1 MVNGSIVPTI
11 CRGYNRNITDNCN
24 CDENYIHFEAQI
36 DFNCYLISDVATN
49 DSSKCYPKCEKCIIS
64 EDKCIKCQEN
74 NRNIT
79 NGCLCNTDFSE
90 L

>member
-49 DSSKCYPKCEKCIIS
+49 DCNKKIIF
-64 EDKCIKCQEN
+64 KKYKKNIITQNKIIF
-74 NRNIT
+74 RNQ
-79 NGCLCNTDFSE
+79 
-90 L
+90 